1 MSLQIWLPLNGDLM
15 NQGLSSAIISGT
27 PVYAT
32 TGKIGGKSLNT
43 GMLSITAS
51 DAEKILNNKTF
62 SYACWIYV
70 NADTGVTSGC
80 SAFFGRESMS
90 SGGNRQFTLFQYN
103 NVNSLHWSWQNNTVT
118 DSSTFTTGILP
129 NVFPSRQWTHLAV
142 TYENPVIK
150 FYINGKLKHT
160 VSNAVSNSSSFNYTL
175 PVAVGSA
182 SRYLNDVR
190 IYDHCLSEKE
200 VKDLAKGLVLHY
212 RLAGPGQEN
221 LVKNSNKKI
230 ISGDYAVTSYELS
243 ETLVLNQIYTITMK
257 AKLTPDLKWIGIW
270 SDGGGTNFAGGQA
283 RSENNFYKWTVT
295 CNSSNATHNI
305 FTIFASNNNVGVMQ
319 GNTPKT
325 GTCEIEWIKLEKGSV
340 ATPWCPNPADSLY
353 STLGYN
359 NNIEY
364 DCSGYRRNGTKSG
377 NIAWDIDSPRYTTSY
392 HFSNSQFIS
401 YTENLTFLTTGSIS
415 FWAKFN
421 TQGSAGWLPFTG
433 QNGRYYV
440 MATSKGTGNFYND
453 NVAAVG
459 TIKYYE
465 DSKAVSAPKND
476 GKWHHYVIT
485 GINMSGWTAFKINEY
500 SPEWNSDVNYSDV
513 RIYNTVLS
521 AEDIAELYHS
531 AVIVDNTGKN
541 YAYEYFEA

>member
-283 RSENNFYKWTVT
+283 RSENNFYKW
-295 CNSSNATHNI
+295 
-305 FTIFASNNNVGVMQ
+305 M
-319 GNTPKT
+319 
-325 GTCEIEWIKLEKGSV
+325 
-340 ATPWCPNPADSLY
+340 
-353 STLGYN
+353 
-359 NNIEY
+359 
-364 DCSGYRRNGTKSG
+364 
-377 NIAWDIDSPRYTTSY
+377 
-392 HFSNSQFIS
+392 
-401 YTENLTFLTTGSIS
+401 
-415 FWAKFN
+415 
-421 TQGSAGWLPFTG
+421 
-433 QNGRYYV
+433 
-440 MATSKGTGNFYND
+440 
-453 NVAAVG
+453 
-459 TIKYYE
+459 
-465 DSKAVSAPKND
+465 
-476 GKWHHYVIT
+476 
-485 GINMSGWTAFKINEY
+485 
-500 SPEWNSDVNYSDV
+500 
-513 RIYNTVLS
+513 
-521 AEDIAELYHS
+521 
-531 AVIVDNTGKN
+531 
-541 YAYEYFEA
+541 